1 MIYERLSVRIA
12 KLRTTIMID
21 SRLSMD
27 GYRWTTIDERLSII
41 DYRWTIIDERSS
53 MLVTLQ
59 KHWTLPAIFGWR
71 LTRHE
76 ASENPWTPSFLSL
89 CPAVPV
95 TSSRIPSPS
104 LFLISIR
111 SCTYTF
117 STMIIDVQAT
127 IIDYIQRSF
136 SINLPKQLYDSS
148 TYNYT
153 AASNNNDYRFYMQWQ
168 L

>member
-1 MIYERLSVRIA
+1 MNDDRWTFISVRIA
-12 KLRTTIMID
+12 TLRTTIIID

-59 KHWTLPAIFGWR
+59 KHWTSPAIFGWR

-76 ASENPWTPSFLSL
+76 ASENPWTPSFLCL
-89 CPAVPV
+89 CPA
-95 TSSRIPSPS
+95 SSSHFFSHPKPFPCSYIHS
-104 LFLISIR
+104 FLHLH
-111 SCTYTF
+111 F
-117 STMIIDVQAT
+117 STKIIDVQAT

-136 SINLPKQLYDSS
+136 SINLPKQLHDS
-148 TYNYT
+148 
-153 AASNNNDYRFYMQWQ
+153 
-168 L
+168 